1 MNTVSDNMVK
11 GFKGYRKKPNYAKKN
26 LDFFLVFV
34 VKNGKIK
41 KLKLRIHNSFFYKIR
56 LNLPLISRCLGHG
69 ST

>member
-41 KLKLRIHNSFFYKIR
+41 KLKLRIHNSFFTKFD
-56 LNLPLISRCLGHG
+56 
-69 ST
+69 